1 MLKKMKEVGSKL
13 ETVTDT
19 MGKVKEGNES
29 ITQIAG
35 TETTTIEV
43 TKLVEQKIT
52 ENFMKKRIRDKG
64 ETR

>member
-1 MLKKMKEVGSKL
+1 
-13 ETVTDT
+13 

-43 TKLVEQKIT
+43 TKLVAQKLQKYVM
-52 ENFMKKRIRDKG
+52 NKRIRDRGKI
-64 ETR
+64 R